1 MTAKTRNSKDYP
13 VEHGPRQGETIIFL
27 HGGTMAGSWRLS

>member
-1 MTAKTRNSKDYP
+1 MTIETQNSKDYP

-27 HGGTMAGSWRLS
+27 HGGNMAGSWRLS